1 MMAVTPV
8 NQVSHLLS
16 DLEPHTSPGTSEGE
30 RRNQNPKHTW
40 DVHELGSNVMS
51 AVVVLDF

>member
-1 MMAVTPV
+1 MAVTPV

-40 DVHELGSNVMS
+40 DGHELGSNVMS